1 MNTPLY
7 STKTRKP
14 KTDIEYVDYNSIE
27 EIINDLFLAS
37 TLPHDEY
44 DSVKLYGDS
53 KFILSVFRHII
64 SNEKYSDI
72 TIASVDIISS
82 AMIQLVGTTMCLFYM
97 MANYI
102 FSHHGMINMIVLLR
116 TMQNLRFVNTESQD
130 IYCATWSKAI
140 LL

>member
-72 TIASVDIISS
+72 TIASVDI
-82 AMIQLVGTTMCLFYM
+82 